1 MTYTG
6 KPNKIV
12 ATIEA
17 RMTSTRLPGKV
28 LMPFVGKPA
37 LAHLIERLK
46 RSQYLDEICVATTT
60 NAADEPIVALAREL
74 GVSYFRGSEQDVL
87 GRMLGAARSV
97 GADTLVEITGDC
109 PVVDHRVVDRGIEA
123 FFTHDVDYVS
133 NSLSPSYPGGFDV
146 QVFPVSVLA
155 EVDQLT
161 QDPIDRTHVS
171 YYIYQHPEKYRL
183 YNVEAPPEAFAPEL
197 RVTLDEE
204 SDYTVIA
211 AVFEALYPH
220 SPDFSAAE
228 VVTFLAAHP
237 DVAVLNKNVRQK
249 APHEL

>member
-6 KPNKIV
+6 RPNKIV

-37 LAHLIERLK
+37 LVHLIERLK
-46 RSQYLDEICVATTT
+46 RSQYLDEICIATTT
-60 NAADEPIVALAREL
+60 NAIDEPIVALAHEL
-74 GVSYFRGSEQDVL
+74 GVSCFRGSEQDVL
-87 GRMLGAARSV
+87 GRVLGAARSV
-97 GADTLVEITGDC
+97 SADTLVQITGDC
-109 PVVDHRVVDRGIEA
+109 PMMDHRVVDRGIET
-123 FFTHDVDYVS
+123 FFAHDVDYVS
-133 NSLSPSYPGGFDV
+133 NSLSQSYPGGFDV
-146 QVFPVSVLA
+146 QIFPVIILA

-161 QDPIDRTHVS
+161 QDPVDRTHVS
-171 YYIYQHPEKYRL
+171 YYVYQHPEKYRL
-183 YNVEAPPEAFAPEL
+183 HNFEAPPEARAPEL

-204 SDYTVIA
+204 SDYTVMA

-228 VVTFLAAHP
+228 VVAFLTAHSKI
-237 DVAVLNKNVRQK
+237 AVLNKNVRQK
-249 APHEL
+249 SPHEL